1 MIMRL
6 LLFILFFSSINI
18 NAFGQHRSLNLPR
31 YDQKP
36 LHFGFILGTSN
47 LGFAYRTQIQWP
59 QDVYNVR
66 ISRQLGYTVGIVSN
80 IRLSKNLDLRFIPTF
95 TSGERKLFFDS
106 VDPSDGN
113 RKWIERRMES
123 ALIIF
128 PLEMKWKTNR
138 IDNHRWYVLGGLYGA
153 LDLSSKAKVVDDRI
167 FKLQQSDFGIDIGVG
182 VDIYFEYFKLSPQLR
197 ATFGRGNL
205 RVNDNTNYS
214 DALPILNTQVISWIF
229 TFE

>member
-6 LLFILFFSSINI
+6 LLFILLFSSINI

-128 PLEMKWKTNR
+128 PLEK
-138 IDNHRWYVLGGLYGA
+138 
-153 LDLSSKAKVVDDRI
+153 
-167 FKLQQSDFGIDIGVG
+167 
-182 VDIYFEYFKLSPQLR
+182 
-197 ATFGRGNL
+197 
-205 RVNDNTNYS
+205 
-214 DALPILNTQVISWIF
+214 
-229 TFE
+229 

>member
-1 MIMRL
+1 MRMRF
-6 LLFILFFSSINI
+6 LLFLLCITTLNI
-18 NAFGQHRSLNLPR
+18 DAIGQHHSLNLPR

-47 LGFAYRTQIQWP
+47 LGFTYRNQIQWP

-66 ISRQLGYTVGIVSN
+66 VGRQLGYTVGIVSN
-80 IRLSKNLDLRFIPTF
+80 VRLNKNLDFRFIPTF
-95 TSGERKLFFDS
+95 TSGERKLFFDA

-113 RKWIERRMES
+113 RKWIERKMES

-128 PLEMKWKTNR
+128 PLEIKWKTNR

-153 LDLSSKAKVVDDRI
+153 LDLSSKAKVVDNRI

-182 VDIYFEYFKLSPQLR
+182 IDIYFEYFKLSPQLR
-197 ATFGRGNL
+197 ATFGKGNL
-205 RVNDNTNYS
+205 RVNDNTSYS
-214 DALPILNTQVISWIF
+214 EALPYLNTQAISWIF

>member
-1 MIMRL
+1 LVR
-6 LLFILFFSSINI
+6 FR
-18 NAFGQHRSLNLPR
+18 GSLWR
-31 YDQKP
+31 
-36 LHFGFILGTSN
+36 
-47 LGFAYRTQIQWP
+47 
-59 QDVYNVR
+59 
-66 ISRQLGYTVGIVSN
+66 
-80 IRLSKNLDLRFIPTF
+80 
-95 TSGERKLFFDS
+95 
-106 VDPSDGN
+106 
-113 RKWIERRMES
+113 
-123 ALIIF
+123 
-128 PLEMKWKTNR
+128 
-138 IDNHRWYVLGGLYGA
+138 

>member
-1 MIMRL
+1 L
-6 LLFILFFSSINI
+6 NI
-18 NAFGQHRSLNLPR
+18 DAIGQHHSLNLPR

-47 LGFAYRTQIQWP
+47 LGFTYRNQIQWP

-66 ISRQLGYTVGIVSN
+66 VGRQLGYTVGIVSN
-80 IRLSKNLDLRFIPTF
+80 VRLNKNLDFRFIPTF
-95 TSGERKLFFDS
+95 TSGERKLFFDA

-113 RKWIERRMES
+113 MKWIERKMES

-128 PLEMKWKTNR
+128 PLEIKWKTNR
-138 IDNHRWYVLGGLYGA
+138 IDNHRWYVLGGLFGA
-153 LDLSSKAKVVDDRI
+153 LDLSSKAKVVDNRI

-182 VDIYFEYFKLSPQLR
+182 IDIYFEYFKLSPQLR
-197 ATFGRGNL
+197 ATFGKGNL
-205 RVNDNTNYS
+205 RVNDNTSYS
-214 DALPILNTQVISWIF
+214 EALPSLNTQAISWIF